1 MSVVV
6 ERQPEPATI
15 PARIL
20 VVAGSNLLAEALSS
34 ALESYGFA
42 SRHIVPRKSEIERGI
57 EWQPNL
63 VLIDALSFDF
73 ASGTELTG
81 YLCEAGLRVCVID
94 ALGDSDRLNVW
105 TGVGAS
111 ALIDS
116 SERFDE
122 LFLTVSR
129 LLRITPIRD
138 SSQGSSSARAVARS
152 IEARRQDPRLQPFA
166 DLTEREQIVLAE
178 LMEGRCA
185 EEIARA
191 AFVSI
196 STVRSQIKAILQ
208 KLGVNS
214 QLAAVAFARRADW
227 SLEWAPRYSAKP
239 STSRPKRAC

>member
-1 MSVVV
+1 MSVAAQ
-6 ERQPEPATI
+6 RPPESASI
-15 PARIL
+15 PGRIL
-20 VVAGSNLLAEALSS
+20 VVAGSNLLGEALAS
-34 ALESYGFA
+34 ALESYGFT
-42 SRHIVPRKSEIERGI
+42 SRHVVPQGPEIESGI

-73 ASGTELTG
+73 TSGTELAG
-81 YLCEAGLRVCVID
+81 RLCGAGLRVCVID
-94 ALGDSDRLNVW
+94 ALGDSDRFNVW
-105 TGVGAS
+105 TSAGAS

-129 LLRITPIRD
+129 LLRTTPMRD
-138 SSQGSSSARAVARS
+138 RSGLSSEERALARS
-152 IEARRQDPRLQPFA
+152 AEARRQDPRLQPFA
-166 DLTEREQIVLAE
+166 VLTEREQTVLAE

-214 QLAAVAFARRADW
+214 QLAAVALARRADW
-227 SLEWAPRYSAKP
+227 SLDWAPRYSAKP